1 MNIKK
6 ISAFLL
12 SAVSVF
18 SLAACSSVEK
28 KVIKEEYVVDEMFN
42 NMTFGNPE
50 TEGANLSSISL
61 DTTNVKKKYYLG
73 EEFTSEGLKVAV
85 NYIKYVD
92 GKPEGITLD
101 TNNFYLNTEEVDMT
115 SVGKYNVKVLY
126 REGVNVKMASYQIEV
141 ASSIFEDSGEVYL
154 GGIEVQ
160 YAGAFS
166 QDVLLNSANEFDIK
180 KVSATL
186 HYFQNVDGVLVET
199 TKPVAYTRIQTETN
213 LDLTKVGTYTVKYTY
228 TSTPVVIDGV
238 EYQNTVS
245 SYTLINVVN
254 PVTGIKKVSTNDT
267 NLYASVD
274 GLDYSKWQF
283 EISREV
289 GTPEVV
295 NYSKDLFTIVGTN
308 QYVLGAQTARVYLNE
323 DMDQII
329 EVDVNV
335 VESQTHNIKL
345 LTDQTVYETVSTGVY
360 KIGTGEVIV
369 NKPTASDLNRQ
380 QKDAF
385 GSLIFPGRHTIKGAD
400 STLQVTMDGPGI
412 IVVYAA
418 SSGSGVRSLIMANA
432 AGEDYDDLTKYF
444 EGKQIIQELRF
455 EVSEAGT
462 YYFRSPES
470 CYIHGVILAIE
481 K

>member
-6 ISAFLL
+6 LSALLL
-12 SAVSVF
+12 SALSVF
-18 SLAACSSVEK
+18 SLAACSEEEPAK
-28 KVIKEEYVVDEMFN
+28 KEYVIDEIFN
-42 NMTFGNPE
+42 NMEFGNPE
-50 TEGANLSSISL
+50 LEGANLSSISL
-61 DTTNVKKKYYLG
+61 DTTNVKTKYYLG
-73 EEFTSEGLKVAV
+73 EEFSSEGLKVKT
-85 NYIKYVD
+85 NYVKYVD
-92 GKPEGITLD
+92 GQPQSIELETE
-101 TNNFYLNTEEVDMT
+101 NFYINTEEIDMT
-115 SVGKYNVKVLY
+115 SVGKYSVEVVYRDGVVVKTS
-126 REGVNVKMASYQIEV
+126 SYQIEV
-141 ASSIFEDSGEVYL
+141 ASSIFEDSGVKYL
-154 GGIEVQ
+154 GGIEVKYNGQ
-160 YAGAFS
+160 FS
-166 QDVLLNSANEFDIK
+166 QDVLLNSDSAFDIK

-186 HYFQNVDGVLVET
+186 HYFQNIDGVLVET
-199 TKPVAYTRIQTETN
+199 TKPVAYTKIETEN
-213 LDLTKVGTYTVKYTY
+213 NIDLTKVGTYTIKYTY
-228 TSTPVVIDGV
+228 VGEPVVIDGV
-238 EYQNTVS
+238 EYENKVS
-245 SYTLINVVN
+245 SYTIFNVVN
-254 PVTGIKKVSTNDT
+254 PVTGMKKVSTGDT
-267 NLYASVD
+267 DLYASVD

-283 EISREV
+283 EITREA
-289 GTPEVV
+289 GTPEIV

-308 QYVLGAQTARVYLNE
+308 QYVLGAQTARVYLKE

-360 KIGTGEVIV
+360 KIGTGEVII
-369 NKPTASDLNRQ
+369 NKPTATDLNRQ

-418 SSGSGVRSLIMANA
+418 SSGAGVRSLIMANS
-432 AGEDYDDLTKYF
+432 AGEDYEDLTKYF

-470 CYIHGVILAIE
+470 CYIHGVILAVG